1 MAKLGGKRML
11 DRGPN
16 QPGNRAVDQEKKLGV
31 GEKPAASGGAAKA
44 SDGAKLQGREGRPLG
59 PDTESRREFVLEALR
74 SACRH
79 CRRMESDWNALEG
92 DLILTGLALKGRLI
106 DCETAMQWVY
116 EAGALELVRVF
127 PAVPSV
133 NTK

>member
-1 MAKLGGKRML
+1 
-11 DRGPN
+11 
-16 QPGNRAVDQEKKLGV
+16 
-31 GEKPAASGGAAKA
+31 
-44 SDGAKLQGREGRPLG
+44 
-59 PDTESRREFVLEALR
+59 
-74 SACRH
+74 
-79 CRRMESDWNALEG
+79 MESDWNALEG